1 MSGQRPA
8 DPAQRP
14 PPWSEQPPS
23 YGAPGAVPPPP
34 GHVPPPPPGYTPPP
48 PGYAPPPP
56 GYGQPPPGWYV
67 PPEPPGPAPGVWFAP
82 HGDRLVAYILDSLIL
97 VAIVFVGLLVL
108 VPIGFAGGRGTGG
121 AAFLVFFVLLLLVFI
136 GYFPFFWAR
145 GGQTPGMKPF
155 RLYVVRDS
163 DGGPIGGGQA
173 FLRLLGYWVN
183 GIAFYIGFIWVFVD
197 ARRRGWHDLIAG
209 TLVVKR

>member
-1 MSGQRPA
+1 MS
-8 DPAQRP
+8 DQRP
-14 PPWSEQPPS
+14 PDPGVPRPPWSDQPTG
-23 YGAPGAVPPPP
+23 YGA
-34 GHVPPPPPGYTPPP
+34 PP
-48 PGYAPPPP
+48 PGYA
-56 GYGQPPPGWYV
+56 QPPGWYV
-67 PPEPPGPAPGVWFAP
+67 PPQPPGPAPGVWFAP
-82 HGDRLVAYILDSLIL
+82 HGDRLVAYILDSLVL
-97 VAIVFVGLLVL
+97 FAIMFVGMIVL
-108 VPIGFAGGRGTGG
+108 VPFAFAGRGSAGI
-121 AAFLVFFVLLLLVFI
+121 AFLVFFLLLIVVFI

-163 DGGPIGGGQA
+163 DGGPISGGQA

-197 ARRRGWHDLIAG
+197 DRRRGWHDLIAG